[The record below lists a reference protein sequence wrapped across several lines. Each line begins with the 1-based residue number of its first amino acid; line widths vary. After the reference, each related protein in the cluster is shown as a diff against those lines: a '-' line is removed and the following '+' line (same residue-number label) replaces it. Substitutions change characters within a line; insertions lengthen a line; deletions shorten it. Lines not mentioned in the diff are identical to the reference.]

1 MNPMKTQM
9 NKMFFIMLVALLP
22 LAFTSCEVDGPMA
35 HYKVVVNDR
44 LDYLPHESVLELNAL
59 NEELASVP
67 FDKDDA
73 IGRFNKYCNNL
84 QNYFDEN
91 RGQLIWDDLNIELCL
106 YNTTSGKGV
115 GEGQLVKSRIITYR
129 CE

>member
-1 MNPMKTQM
+1 MKGKIKNM
-9 NKMFFIMLVALLP
+9 LLIMLAAFLP

-59 NEELASVP
+59 NEKLASVP
-67 FDKDDA
+67 FEKDDA
-73 IGRFNKYCNNL
+73 IGRFNKYCSNL

-91 RGQLIWDDLNIELCL
+91 RGELIWDNLNIELCL

-115 GEGQLVKSRIITYR
+115 GEGQLVRSRIVTYR

>member
-1 MNPMKTQM
+1 MKGKIKNM
-9 NKMFFIMLVALLP
+9 LLIMLAAFLP

-67 FDKDDA
+67 FEKDDA
-73 IGRFNKYCNNL
+73 IGRFNKYCSNL

-91 RGQLIWDDLNIELCL
+91 RGELIWDNLNIELCL
-106 YNTTSGKGV
+106 YNITSGKGV
-115 GEGQLVKSRIITYR
+115 GEGQLVKSRIVTYR

>member
-1 MNPMKTQM
+1 MKGKIKNM
-9 NKMFFIMLVALLP
+9 LLIMLAALVP

-67 FDKDDA
+67 FEKDDA
-73 IGRFNKYCNNL
+73 IGRFNKYCSNL

-91 RGQLIWDDLNIELCL
+91 RGELIWDNLNIELCL

-115 GEGQLVKSRIITYR
+115 GEGQLVRSRIVTYR

>member
-1 MNPMKTQM
+1 MLL
-9 NKMFFIMLVALLP
+9 IMLATFLP

-67 FDKDDA
+67 FEKDDA
-73 IGRFNKYCNNL
+73 IGRFNKYCSNL

-91 RGQLIWDDLNIELCL
+91 RGELIWDNLNIELCL

-115 GEGQLVKSRIITYR
+115 GEGQLVKSRIVTYR

>member
-1 MNPMKTQM
+1 MKGKIKNM
-9 NKMFFIMLVALLP
+9 LLIMLAALVP

-44 LDYLPHESVLELNAL
+44 LDYLPHESVLELNDL

-67 FDKDDA
+67 FEKDDA
-73 IGRFNKYCNNL
+73 IGRFNKYCSNL

-91 RGQLIWDDLNIELCL
+91 RGALIWDNLSIEICL
-106 YNTTSGKGV
+106 YNTTSDKGV
-115 GEGQLVKSRIITYR
+115 GEGLLVKSRIVTYR

>member
-1 MNPMKTQM
+1 MKGKIKNM
-9 NKMFFIMLVALLP
+9 LLIMLAAFLP

-44 LDYLPHESVLELNAL
+44 LDYLPHESLLELNAL

-67 FDKDDA
+67 FEKDDA
-73 IGRFNKYCNNL
+73 IGRFNKYCSNL

-91 RGQLIWDDLNIELCL
+91 RGELIWDNLNIELCL

-115 GEGQLVKSRIITYR
+115 GEGQLVKSRIVTYR

>member
-1 MNPMKTQM
+1 MKGKIKNM
-9 NKMFFIMLVALLP
+9 LLIMLAAFLP

-67 FDKDDA
+67 FEKDDA
-73 IGRFNKYCNNL
+73 IGRFNKYCSNL

-91 RGQLIWDDLNIELCL
+91 RGELIWDNLNIELCL

-115 GEGQLVKSRIITYR
+115 GEGQLVRSRIVTYR

>member
-1 MNPMKTQM
+1 MEKKIKQYI
-9 NKMFFIMLVALLP
+9 KVLLVALLP

-59 NEELASVP
+59 NGELASVP
-67 FDKDDA
+67 FEKDDA
-73 IGRFNKYCNNL
+73 IGRFNKYCSNL

-91 RGQLIWDDLNIELCL
+91 RGELIWDNLNIELCL

-115 GEGQLVKSRIITYR
+115 GEGQLVKSRIVTYR

>member
-1 MNPMKTQM
+1 
-9 NKMFFIMLVALLP
+9 MFFIILVALLP

-67 FDKDDA
+67 FEKDDA
-73 IGRFNKYCNNL
+73 IGRFNKYCSNL

-91 RGQLIWDDLNIELCL
+91 RGELIWDNLNIELCL

-115 GEGQLVKSRIITYR
+115 GEGQLVKSRIVTYR